1 MSKKLTT
8 IILTSAIFVRGV
20 MCPKDKVLKIA
31 ETSNI
36 KNDEINEREA
46 QNLIN
51 LSKATDEVEVEIEE
65 VSFSEMTLKELGEVD
80 YKKLNKDP
88 LVEFATACGL
98 EISVENKNEIS
109 GLIAD
114 VDFGAE
120 D

>member
-1 MSKKLTT
+1 MSKKLIT

-31 ETSNI
+31 ESSDI

-51 LSKATDEVEVEIEE
+51 LGKATDEVDIEIEE
-65 VSFSEMTLKELGEVD
+65 VGFSEMTLGELGEVEF
-80 YKKLNKDP
+80 KKLNKDP
-88 LVEFATACGL
+88 LLDFATACGL
-98 EISVENKNEIS
+98 EITDENKNEIYE
-109 GLIAD
+109 LIAD